1 MTLDKENLLTAF
13 SPITLEEMSTIRLM
27 NRIDTKFILS
37 PENLHELLRLAVSD
51 YRVQEVTGERDI
63 AYHTVYL
70 DTPTRN
76 MYLEHLRGHSVREKI
91 RVRTYVSSH
100 LTFLEIKNKNNKGR
114 TDKKRIRVSSIDHL
128 AEEGGEDFLR
138 QHAWYELGQLSPQLE
153 NHFHRITLVNK
164 ARTER
169 LTIDCNINFRNT
181 RNANEASLDNLAVVE
196 LKRDGRT
203 HSPIR
208 DILRDLHV
216 HPSSFSKYC
225 MGCVL
230 TDNELKQNRFKP
242 RTRMAIKINGEPGHT
257 FV

>member
-1 MTLDKENLLTAF
+1 MTLDKQYLLTAF

-27 NRIDTKFILS
+27 NRIDTKFLLS
-37 PENLHELLRLAVSD
+37 PEDLHALLQLAVDD
-51 YRVQEVTGERDI
+51 YYVQEVMGERDI
-63 AYHTVYL
+63 AYHTIYL
-70 DTPTRN
+70 DTPNRN
-76 MYLEHLRGHSVREKI
+76 MYLEHQRGHSVREKI
-91 RVRTYVSSH
+91 RVRTYVSSN

-114 TDKKRIRVSSIDHL
+114 TDKKRIRVSSIETL
-128 AEEGGEDFLR
+128 AAEGGKDFLKR
-138 QHAWYELGQLSPQLE
+138 HAWYELDDLYPQLE
-153 NHFHRITLVNK
+153 NHFKRITLVNK

-169 LTIDCNINFRNT
+169 LTIDCDINFHNMRNE
-181 RNANEASLDNLAVVE
+181 NHVSLDNLAIVE

-230 TDNELKQNRFKP
+230 TDTELKQNRFKP
-242 RTRMAIKINGEPGHT
+242 RARMAIKINGQIN
-257 FV
+257 